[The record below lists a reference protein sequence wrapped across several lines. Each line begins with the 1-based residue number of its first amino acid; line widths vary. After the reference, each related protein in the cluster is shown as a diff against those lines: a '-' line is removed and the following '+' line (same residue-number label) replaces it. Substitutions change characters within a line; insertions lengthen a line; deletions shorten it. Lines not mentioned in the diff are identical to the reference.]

1 MSSFSN
7 KEHENK
13 ENHNNESQIVEKSTC
28 MSPLNPTHDGN
39 ETVVKTP
46 AGCIAARIRSYSTVR
61 RSQWRKNNKGR
72 SISNN
77 KNPSTSP
84 VDGRSPLGE
93 VSFNPTAMEIDTD
106 SDEDILWK
114 MSRHCSPGEKGDLQ
128 DSNVSEIDAS
138 LHGS

>member
-1 MSSFSN
+1 
-7 KEHENK
+7 
-13 ENHNNESQIVEKSTC
+13 

-39 ETVVKTP
+39 ETIDKTP
-46 AGCIAARIRSYSTVR
+46 ADCIAARIRSFSALR

-72 SISNN
+72 SISTCNN
-77 KNPSTSP
+77 ENPSTSP

-93 VSFNPTAMEIDTD
+93 VSFNPTAMEIDTG

-128 DSNVSEIDAS
+128 DSNVSEISAGLCLS
-138 LHGS
+138 F